1 MVIKLPENVKLI
13 LDLLD
18 KSSYEA
24 YIVGGC
30 VRDSLMNKEPHDW
43 DICTSAMPEQMEQ
56 VFKDFKIIPTGL
68 KHGTLSIVIGDE
80 LYEVTTFRID
90 GEYEDNRH
98 PKDVEFVSDIK
109 LDLMRRDFTINAM
122 AYNEKVG
129 IVDLI
134 CGQEDINNKVI
145 KCGGNPDERFNED
158 ALRIMRA
165 IRFAEKY
172 NFSIEKETYK
182 SMIKNKRLLTNV
194 SMERVTDELI
204 KTLTYGSFMRNE
216 NTRCLLIC
224 IETVTKIQLYQ
235 NYNIFDRLASSN
247 PDLMVRLAILFDPF
261 KDVYSFLKDM
271 RFSNEV
277 AEVVSDIIR
286 VGKMLAAEI
295 KCYLTDIDINNFRA
309 YLQDMTFESEEKAIR
324 YIARRILRELRF
336 ANTYE
341 VLQYAASLFD
351 TTRETL
357 TLMQVM
363 DEFEKCREEKDVYKL
378 SDLAVNG
385 NDIKNL
391 GFEGSQIGVVLNFL
405 LSAVIEDNLKNEKDE
420 LIKVAQKFPR

>member
-18 KSSYEA
+18 KSGYEA

-43 DICTSAMPEQMEQ
+43 DICTSALPEQMEQ

-129 IVDLI
+129 IVDLFG
-134 CGQEDINNKVI
+134 GQEDINNKVI
-145 KCGGNPDERFNED
+145 KCVGNPDERFNED
-158 ALRIMRA
+158 TLRIMRA

-295 KCYLTDIDINNFRA
+295 K
-309 YLQDMTFESEEKAIR
+309 
-324 YIARRILRELRF
+324 
-336 ANTYE
+336 
-341 VLQYAASLFD
+341 
-351 TTRETL
+351 
-357 TLMQVM
+357 
-363 DEFEKCREEKDVYKL
+363 
-378 SDLAVNG
+378 
-385 NDIKNL
+385 
-391 GFEGSQIGVVLNFL
+391 
-405 LSAVIEDNLKNEKDE
+405 
-420 LIKVAQKFPR
+420 